1 MKENKITIKNL
12 IYAILFLVLGIIFI
26 TSKDD
31 IIGIVS
37 KVIGII
43 FIIAG
48 IVKSI
53 VYIYMKG
60 KLGEYK
66 LSELFIGLLV
76 IGLGVLFIVFSG
88 TLSFAIRIIVGV
100 WALLAGINR
109 IILALSIK
117 QFDSTGFKMFLLSA
131 FIMIIVGVLLI
142 SGLFDKIIG
151 IFIIIYSMSEIVDY
165 IYYVS
170 KDKKFEK
177 TTVSETTLVKSN
189 KKDKKFMKNKKGKV
203 VDAVIE
209 EEE

>member
-12 IYAILFLVLGIIFI
+12 IYACIFMVFGIILL
-26 TSKDD
+26 TSSND

-43 FIIAG
+43 LIIFG

-60 KLGEYK
+60 KLGEYNI
-66 LSELFIGLLV
+66 SELFIGLV
-76 IGLGVLFIVFSG
+76 IMCLGILFITLSG
-88 TLSFAIRIIVGV
+88 TLSFAIRIIIGV

-109 IILALSIK
+109 IIFALSIK
-117 QFDSTGFKMFLLSA
+117 QIDNTGFKMYLVSA
-131 FIMIIVGVLLI
+131 FIMIIVGILLI

-151 IFIIIYSMSEIVDY
+151 VFIIIYSVSEIVDY
-165 IYYVS
+165 IYYMS
-170 KDKKFEK
+170 KDKRFEK
-177 TTVSETTLVKSN
+177 ETTIVKSS
-189 KKDKKFMKNKKGKV
+189 KKSKKSMKNKKGKV

-209 EEE
+209 ENE